1 MKHGENGSLWHWRK
15 EKFVNRCYI
24 MREIYEL
31 FAAGGGGLPPEL
43 SRDQDPFWDPPEPV
57 LVGVANVYLSSLS
70 YLIEFEDAVD
80 CCNFKGK
87 VEGVLQVHIQPCHRD
102 GSLPTEVGQ
111 ALPCSLRAAPP
122 PAETGAARA
131 GYLIPAVAAP
141 TPGGRPLCRGPGR
154 PARHPLRLPAQRGPW
169 PVSAKPQQHR

>member
-102 GSLPTEVGQ
+102 GSLPTEVG
-111 ALPCSLRAAPP
+111 SSAAMQ
-122 PAETGAARA
+122 PA
-131 GYLIPAVAAP
+131 
-141 TPGGRPLCRGPGR
+141 CC
-154 PARHPLRLPAQRGPW
+154 
-169 PVSAKPQQHR
+169 PQQRQERRGQDISSRPSPPRPQVDDLFVEDPADLLGTRCDFQLSVVRGR

>member
-111 ALPCSLRAAPP
+111 TPIFGEGP
-122 PAETGAARA
+122 PACCPPSRDRSGA
-131 GYLIPAVAAP
+131 
-141 TPGGRPLCRGPGR
+141 GRISHPGR
-154 PARHPLRLPAQRGPW
+154 RRPDPRWTTSLSRTRPTCSAPAATSS
-169 PVSAKPQQHR
+169 SAWSVAGER

>member
-102 GSLPTEVGQ
+102 GSLPTEVGPSAAMQ
-111 ALPCSLRAAPP
+111 PACTFDHLR
-122 PAETGAARA
+122 GD
-131 GYLIPAVAAP
+131 
-141 TPGGRPLCRGPGR
+141 
-154 PARHPLRLPAQRGPW
+154 
-169 PVSAKPQQHR
+169 